1 MKQSDEVYET
11 NQKLSE
17 DLALKCE
24 ALLQRF
30 TIDTSRNRTRRILFI
45 IFNFIEKVFLFQL
58 MQKTL

>member
-17 DLALKCE
+17 DLALKRE
-24 ALLQRF
+24 VLLQRF

-45 IFNFIEKVFLFQL
+45 IFIFIKKVFLFQL
-58 MQKTL
+58 M